1 MLTKTLSGKVTRVE
15 EQEKEAT
22 MIAELYTQYHTY
34 VTRICFRYVKNQE
47 DAEDLAQE
55 IFVKLMGRLDSFQGD
70 SQMSTWLYR
79 VAANHC
85 LDHLRWKKRQLQLM
99 EESAGLPEG
108 DCEDAFVAKSEA
120 RLVEKVMDASSEED
134 RHLIFL
140 HFQAGLTHQEIAEI
154 EGVSR
159 VAITKRIAK
168 AQERMQ
174 DLRLRLEERAYALPL
189 AA

>member
-1 MLTKTLSGKVTRVE
+1 
-15 EQEKEAT
+15 

-34 VTRICFRYVKNQE
+34 VARICFRYVKNQE

-55 IFVKLMGRLDSFQGD
+55 IFVKLIDRIDSFQGD
-70 SQMSTWLYR
+70 AQLSTWLYR

-85 LDHLRWKKRQLQLM
+85 LDHLRWKKRQLQLI
-99 EESAGLPEG
+99 EESGKFEGEAG
-108 DCEDAFVAKSEA
+108 DDAYAEKSAQRFVQ
-120 RLVEKVMDASSEED
+120 KVMDESTEED

-140 HFQAGLTHQEIAEI
+140 HFQAGLTHLEIAEM

-159 VAITKRIAK
+159 VAITKRLAK
-168 AQERMQ
+168 AQERIQ
-174 DLRLRLEERAYALPL
+174 DIRMRLEEHAYALPM